1 MTTLAEVHDALADA
15 IRDGTGLRCLPYLAD
30 TIPAPCGHLE
40 RDEFDPCMV
49 FGRASS
55 TVPFTL
61 RIYLPRTAE
70 VASQKVIEG
79 YAEAEGGIQSALEDA
94 NNWPDN
100 LVQSAYVTFIG
111 RATIETVADETF
123 MTCDFNIEVIF

>member
-40 RDEFDPCMV
+40 RDEFDPRMV

-79 YAEAEGGIQSALEDA
+79 YAEATGGIQSALEDDT
-94 NNWPDN
+94 NWPDD

>member
-1 MTTLAEVHDALADA
+1 MTTLVEVHDALANA
-15 IRDGTGLRCLPYLAD
+15 IRDGAGLRCLPYLAD

-40 RDEFDPCMV
+40 RDEFDPRMV

-61 RIYLPRTAE
+61 RVYLPRTAE
-70 VASQKVIEG
+70 VASQKAIEIL
-79 YAEAEGGIQSALEDA
+79 AEAEGGIQSALEDA
-94 NNWPDN
+94 DNWPDN

>member
-1 MTTLAEVHDALADA
+1 MTTLNEVHDGLAGA
-15 IRDGTGLRCLPYLAD
+15 IRDGAGLRCLPYLAD

-40 RDEFDPCMV
+40 RDEFDPRMV
-49 FGRASS
+49 LGRASA
-55 TVPFTL
+55 TYPFTL

-79 YAEAEGGIQSALEDA
+79 YAEPLGGITSAVENPD
-94 NNWPDN
+94 NWPDN